1 MTFTK
6 WYSPQ
11 EIAAILGVHHQTVR
25 DWIHEGKLEAVK
37 FGKLWRVPEAAL
49 DAFTG
54 KKVKAEKKQQRRD
67 ALIRSELE
75 KLL

>member
-1 MTFTK
+1 MVQT

-11 EIAAILGVHHQTVR
+11 EIAEALHVHHQTVR

-37 FGKLWRVPEAAL
+37 FGKLWRVPESAL

-54 KKVKAEKKQQRRD
+54 KKAKPEKKQQRRD
-67 ALIRSELE
+67 AAIRAELE
-75 KLL
+75 RML